1 MKNND
6 FQELV
11 DQNLSGLV
19 WDERKRQS
27 VLFAVSEEEKPVKK
41 ISTTFILIAAI
52 VCLSVTALA
61 AGLVLSR
68 KVDDMSVARRELEKA
83 YGVTSTMLG
92 SYFGETVE
100 HKDNETIITFWG
112 NEGLRYVLGEYTVTV
127 QNGKASAKWS
137 HDGDD
142 TSGGFEAEAW
152 GVDQLNAMLEW
163 EKENHNVTGYLP
175 KAKEIAGLHNEEI
188 ATNSLS
194 EEEKAAELSAI
205 MALADNE
212 EEQARSAAKL
222 SEKEMIEL
230 ARQAI
235 ITVYGLTDEQM
246 KLIKCSLDYDSN
258 EEFNTYMIQDGKPV
272 YNVWFYL
279 QQAPADD
286 DPDTYTP
293 FTEKDGAYWVDVN
306 VETGE
311 IESTTYDTGLGGNG

>member
-1 MKNND
+1 M
-6 FQELV
+6 
-11 DQNLSGLV
+11 
-19 WDERKRQS
+19 
-27 VLFAVSEEEKPVKK
+27 
-41 ISTTFILIAAI
+41 
-52 VCLSVTALA
+52 
-61 AGLVLSR
+61 
-68 KVDDMSVARRELEKA
+68 
-83 YGVTSTMLG
+83 
-92 SYFGETVE
+92 
-100 HKDNETIITFWG
+100 
-112 NEGLRYVLGEYTVTV
+112 
-127 QNGKASAKWS
+127 
-137 HDGDD
+137 
-142 TSGGFEAEAW
+142 
-152 GVDQLNAMLEW
+152 
-163 EKENHNVTGYLP
+163 
-175 KAKEIAGLHNEEI
+175 HNEEI

>member
-1 MKNND
+1 M
-6 FQELV
+6 FRHELFERFHV
-11 DQNLSGLV
+11 KPRDGRDLFCLQLQRFGLHGLV
-19 WDERKRQS
+19 TDIHPYDLIVPKQR
-27 VLFAVSEEEKPVKK
+27 AV
-41 ISTTFILIAAI
+41 
-52 VCLSVTALA
+52 
-61 AGLVLSR
+61 
-68 KVDDMSVARRELEKA
+68 
-83 YGVTSTMLG
+83 
-92 SYFGETVE
+92 
-100 HKDNETIITFWG
+100 
-112 NEGLRYVLGEYTVTV
+112 EGLFKAHAKLPGE
-127 QNGKASAKWS
+127 GEILLSAADKARVPESFLA
-137 HDGDD
+137 
-142 TSGGFEAEAW
+142 
-152 GVDQLNAMLEW
+152 
-163 EKENHNVTGYLP
+163 
-175 KAKEIAGLHNEEI
+175 KAKEIAGLHNEEF

-212 EEQARSAAKL
+212 VEQARSAAKL

-293 FTEKDGAYWVDVN
+293 FTEKDGVYWVDIN